1 MKIIVIFL
9 FVISSCSQLGKGKQ
23 PSEGKFVYSY
33 SDVSGNFR
41 YQRDVRFIKKKLVTR
56 TQILVPSAGSDRVVE
71 KSITVSQVGSVKD
84 GARRALIV
92 RPLAS
97 EFTVWLEG
105 KKYSS
110 KMQLDTARKSMRV
123 TLDSPE
129 SKWKGQSLIPFPQG
143 KQFCFFTQIPDCLY
157 HNNILEKALELKNQ
171 SLDFYVVWDNY
182 PYVQDQLSNVGK
194 NLFSHASVRYDGEP
208 KGRIR
213 YIIEVEDQVLIY
225 QFKKNF
231 ELTGYSWIS
240 QGINMVEPG
249 EEVKIEEE

>member
-1 MKIIVIFL
+1 MKPFFL
-9 FVISSCSQLGKGKQ
+9 ALLFLTACSHPGKGNK

-33 SDVSGNFR
+33 SDISGNFR
-41 YQRDVRFIKKKLVTR
+41 YQRDVRFIEKKLVTR
-56 TQILVPSAGSDRVVE
+56 TQILIPSAGSDRVVE
-71 KSITVSQVGSVKD
+71 KSVTVSQVGSVKD
-84 GARRALIV
+84 GKGRALIV

-110 KMQLDTARKSMRV
+110 KMHLDTARKSMRL
-123 TLDSPE
+123 TLDSPDPR
-129 SKWKGQSLIPFPQG
+129 WKGQSFIPFPQG

-157 HNNILEKALELKNQ
+157 HNQILSKSLGHKKQ
-171 SLDFYVVWDNY
+171 SFDFYVVWDNY
-182 PYVQDQLSNVGK
+182 PFVQDQLNNVGK

-213 YIIEVEDQVLIY
+213 YIIDVEDQVIIY
-225 QFKKNF
+225 QFNKNF

-240 QGINMVEPG
+240 QGINMVKPG
-249 EEVKIEEE
+249 DEVKNEEE

>member
-1 MKIIVIFL
+1 MKIIVIYL
-9 FVISSCSQLGKGKQ
+9 LVLASCSQIGKGKQ
-23 PSEGKFVYSY
+23 PSEGKFIYSY
-33 SDVSGNFR
+33 SDVSGKFR

-84 GARRALIV
+84 GGGRAFIV

-110 KMQLDTARKSMRV
+110 KMHIDSAKKSMRV

-129 SKWKGQSLIPFPQG
+129 PKWKGESLIPFPQG
-143 KQFCFFTQIPDCLY
+143 KFFCFFTQIPDCLY
-157 HNNILEKALELKNQ
+157 HNHILSKSSEQKKHAF
-171 SLDFYVVWDNY
+171 DFYVVWDNY
-182 PYVQDQLSNVGK
+182 PYVQDQLNNVGK

-208 KGRIR
+208 KSKIR

-225 QFKKNF
+225 QFNKNF

-240 QGINMVEPG
+240 QGINVVEPG
-249 EEVKIEEE
+249 EEEKIEEE